1 MRFIDIVNT
10 NELILLSVAGVL
22 FLIQAIYYS
31 VLYNRIHT
39 HNKAVGRNKLSF
51 SEVLSPL
58 SIVIY
63 GKNETE
69 NLCKFL
75 PSILKQDYPEFE
87 VIVVSDG
94 TTDESKELLSL
105 LAKEYPYLRHS
116 FAPENLRHISHRK
129 LALTIGIK
137 ASKYDWLVFT
147 EANCYPVSKDWLRL
161 MARNFTPDTDI
172 VLGYSGYDR
181 KKGWMH
187 KVIAFDLLFTAMRYL
202 GYALAGK
209 PYMGI
214 GRNMA
219 YRKELFFQQKG
230 YSAHLNLQR
239 GDDDLFVNKIAT
251 KKNTRVET
259 DLNATVLTKPIENKL
274 DWREEKVSYVATSH
288 YYKGSQRYALGF
300 ETFTRI
306 LFYLA
311 VIAIIGVGILNKH
324 WLAAGIGGLLW
335 LIRFIIQAVMIN
347 RTAKELGESR
357 RYYFALPV
365 FDILQ
370 PLHSLEFKI
379 FRIFR
384 GRRADVM
391 GR

>member
-1 MRFIDIVNT
+1 MRFIEIVNT

-22 FLIQAIYYS
+22 FLIQAIYYFA
-31 VLYNRIHT
+31 LYNRIHT

-63 GKNETE
+63 ARYETE
-69 NLCKFL
+69 NLRNFL
-75 PSILKQDYPEFE
+75 PSILEQDYPEYE
-87 VIVVSDG
+87 VIVVNDG
-94 TTDESKELLSL
+94 VSDESEELLSL
-105 LAKEYPYLRHS
+105 LAKEYPFLHRS
-116 FAPENLRHISHRK
+116 FAPENSRYISHKK
-129 LALTIGIK
+129 LALTLGIK
-137 ASKYDWLVFT
+137 GSKYDWLVFT
-147 EANCYPVSKDWLRL
+147 EADCYPVSKNWLRL

-187 KVIAFDLLFTAMRYL
+187 KVIAFDSLFTAMRYL
-202 GYALAGK
+202 GYALARK

-219 YRKELFFQQKG
+219 YRRELFFRQKG
-230 YSAHLNLQR
+230 YSAHLNLKR

-259 DLNATVLTKPIENKL
+259 DINATILTKPIENKM
-274 DWREEKVSYVATSH
+274 DWREEKVSYMATSH
-288 YYKGSQRYALGF
+288 YYKGSQRYVLGF

-311 VIAIIGVGILNKH
+311 VIAIIVVGVLDKH
-324 WLAAGIGGLLW
+324 WRVAGIGGLLW
-335 LIRFIIQAVMIN
+335 LIRFMIQAIIIN

-370 PLHSLEFKI
+370 PLQSLGFKI

-384 GRRADVM
+384 GKWADVM
-391 GR
+391 TR